1 MKYEEIYKKIRT
13 ELGKISHRIVD
24 MRRQE
29 MRHKDWVQ
37 LDEMRACVN
46 RLRDTM
52 QKFNI
57 KIVEDGGSTV

>member
-1 MKYEEIYKKIRT
+1 LKYSEIYKKIRT
-13 ELGKISHRIVD
+13 ELAKISHRIID

-37 LDEMRACVN
+37 LDKIDQCID
-46 RLRDTM
+46 RLIDTM